1 MILLSPLITRYQG
14 ELERTH
20 GHEMLPSHRQALQAM
35 ARCRQQGSDQMV
47 LECHSCQHKI
57 KVPHSCGHRSC
68 PHCQHFESQQWI
80 ERQTAKLL
88 PVPYFLVTFTVPNE
102 LRAWFWEHQRT
113 AYDLLLRTAWMTVQ
127 AFGRRDPQ
135 LNGQMGAHA
144 VLHTH
149 NRRLEYHPHVHL
161 IVPAG
166 AVNKKHK
173 QWRSKG
179 GKYLFPVANLS
190 RVYRAKW
197 FEALSLLGVE
207 VRTSL
212 PSEWVVHCKA
222 VGRGDKA
229 LAYLGRYLYRGVL
242 PEKYILKDQDGSVT
256 FKTIDNKGAEII
268 QTLPGDEF
276 LWLLLRHVLPKRFRR
291 VRDFGLLHGNAKVV
305 VRLLQILLNRIPLNP
320 IPAIERQPM
329 ACPEC
334 GSAMRIIAVR
344 VKEVM
349 PLRL

>member
-1 MILLSPLITRYQG
+1 MAMKCSQATVKPCKRWPVVVSKVVIRWCWNVRVASTRSKFPIRAGIAAALTASILKANSGSSGRQ
-14 ELERTH
+14 
-20 GHEMLPSHRQALQAM
+20 PS
-35 ARCRQQGSDQMV
+35 
-47 LECHSCQHKI
+47 SCQFHI
-57 KVPHSCGHRSC
+57 
-68 PHCQHFESQQWI
+68 
-80 ERQTAKLL
+80 
-88 PVPYFLVTFTVPNE
+88 FLVTFTVPNE

-113 AYDLLLRTAWMTVQ
+113 AYDLLLRTAWLTVQ

-166 AVNKKHK
+166 AVNKKHE

-207 VRTSL
+207 IRTSL

-229 LAYLGRYLYRGVL
+229 LTYLGRYLYRGVL
-242 PEKYILKDQDGSVT
+242 PEKYILKDQDGNVT

-268 QTLPGDEF
+268 QTLPGVEF

-329 ACPEC
+329 VCPEC

-344 VKEVM
+344 VKEVI